1 MRRMGASR
9 AVPRCPHFRPFL
21 LASGT
26 HRASLPAL
34 SALFAGKRDAPCF
47 VASVFADFRWQ
58 AGLRGGRST
67 EIPGQ
72 ARNEVEVAPE

>member
-1 MRRMGASR
+1 MRRGGR
-9 AVPRCPHFRPFL
+9 NEEDGGIPC
-21 LASGT
+21 
-26 HRASLPAL
+26 RASLPAL
-34 SALFAGKRDAPCF
+34 SALFAGERDSPCF

-58 AGLRGGRST
+58 AGLRGGGLT